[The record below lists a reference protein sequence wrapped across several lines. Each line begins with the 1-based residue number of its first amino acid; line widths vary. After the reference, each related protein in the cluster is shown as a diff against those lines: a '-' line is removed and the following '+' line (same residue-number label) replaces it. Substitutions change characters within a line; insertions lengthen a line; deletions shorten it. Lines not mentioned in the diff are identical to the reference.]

1 MATALDFMFAPFIAC
16 LILIII
22 MVYFGIHVIEREI
35 IFIDIALAQIA
46 ALGSAVS
53 LVLEMFNIGHQHHVQ
68 EHDSRTFMAYLF
80 CLIAAGIFTLLKNK
94 QLKIPLEAIIG
105 IAYAVATTSAVIIL
119 DKGAGSDV
127 HVHDM
132 LAGTI
137 LWISWHQVMRLFIVV
152 LVIGGFHYF
161 FREKF
166 KALTL
171 NYQGKETNI
180 KYPGLWDFIFYLT
193 FGIVIVEA
201 VFVGGVLTIFGFL
214 IIPSSISV
222 LFATRWSE
230 RILIGLAVG
239 GIATILGLY
248 LSWVMDIPC
257 SPAII
262 LFLAACLLL
271 SVLVKFTMKY
281 FNLNRRKSNK
291 LTTSL

>member
-1 MATALDFMFAPFIAC
+1 MTTALDFMLAPFIGC
-16 LILIII
+16 LLLIFIT
-22 MVYFGIHVIEREI
+22 VYFGIHVIEREI

-53 LVLEMFNIGHQHHVQ
+53 LVLANLNIGHQHHVQ

-80 CLIAAGIFTLLKNK
+80 CLLAAGIFTLLKNK
-94 QLKIPLEAIIG
+94 QIKIPLEAIIG

-137 LWISWHQVMRLFIVV
+137 LWISWHQVMRLFIVF
-152 LVIGGFHYF
+152 LVIGAFHYL

-171 NYQGKETNI
+171 GYKREQTNI
-180 KYPGLWDFIFYLT
+180 TYPGLWDFVFYFT
-193 FGIVIVEA
+193 FGIIIVEA
-201 VFVGGVLTIFGFL
+201 VSVGGILTVFAFL
-214 IIPSSISV
+214 IIPSSISA
-222 LFATRWSE
+222 LFSARWSV
-230 RILIGLAVG
+230 RILLGLLVG

-271 SVLVKFTMKY
+271 SVLVKAILK
-281 FNLNRRKSNK
+281 RIHSCPDRI
-291 LTTSL
+291 TS

>member
-1 MATALDFMFAPFIAC
+1 MAASFDFMFASFIAC
-16 LILIII
+16 LILIVI

-53 LVLEMFNIGHQHHVQ
+53 LVLDNLNIGHQHHAQ
-68 EHDSRTFMAYLF
+68 EHDSRTFIAYLF
-80 CLIAAGIFTLLKNK
+80 CLLAAGIFTLLKNK
-94 QLKIPLEAIIG
+94 KLKIPLEAIIG

-119 DKGAGSDV
+119 DKGAGGDV
-127 HVHDM
+127 HIHDM

-137 LWISWHQVMRLFIVV
+137 LWVSWHQVLRLFLVV

-166 KALTL
+166 KAVTL
-171 NYQGKETNI
+171 AYKGQDTNI
-180 KYPGLWDFIFYLT
+180 TNPGTWDFIFYFT

-201 VFVGGVLTIFGFL
+201 VSVGGILTIFAFL
-214 IIPSSISV
+214 IIPSSISA
-222 LFATRWSE
+222 LFATRWTM
-230 RILIGLAVG
+230 RILVGLLVG

-248 LSWVMDIPC
+248 LSWVMDVPC
-257 SPAII
+257 SPTII

-271 SVLVKFTMKY
+271 SVLFKGILKY
-281 FNLNRRKSNK
+281 SNLLRRKNNN
-291 LTTSL
+291 